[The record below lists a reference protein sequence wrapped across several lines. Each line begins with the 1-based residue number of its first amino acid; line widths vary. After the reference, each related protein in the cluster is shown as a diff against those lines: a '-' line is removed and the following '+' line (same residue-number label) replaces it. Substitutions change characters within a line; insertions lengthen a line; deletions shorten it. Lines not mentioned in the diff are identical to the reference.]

1 MTWSLIV
8 ILSNW
13 HILKFIC
20 KTYWCYHLLQGNL
33 NIWNICREIIGTFFN
48 SKENTIPFWEYNT
61 VLPVIPFFVDLS
73 ASTHA
78 PSVLYTTTR
87 VVAFQS
93 IIQAVAP
100 LLNVFR
106 FPSTTWN
113 KYKSLLTWPLRPY
126 GFNLCRSLAA
136 SPPFIAHLILF
147 APLTVAFFLSLEHIK
162 LIAMSEL
169 CLAFCFKC
177 SFSLLPFRS

>member
-1 MTWSLIV
+1 MKRNNRLFFQ
-8 ILSNW
+8 
-13 HILKFIC
+13 LKFQRLKYGSSC
-20 KTYWCYHLLQGNL
+20 
-33 NIWNICREIIGTFFN
+33 N
-48 SKENTIPFWEYNT
+48 SFA
-61 VLPVIPFFVDLS
+61 DLS
-73 ASTHA
+73 ASTLA
-78 PSVLYTTTR
+78 SSVLYTTTR
-87 VVAFQS
+87 VAAFQS

-169 CLAFCFKC
+169 CLAFCSKC
-177 SFSLLPFRS
+177 SFLVYLSDLNSNSHRFTLLT